1 MVSAWEVN
9 LTVERWIGS
18 FHGFGYGGVL
28 MYHRTTV
35 NDIGKNFVFLEIVSP
50 NQHNFE
56 GEAEG
61 KVIIQMTIVCPAA
74 IKSVLLQ
81 GHLLSHADDKRRWGE
96 VPMEERAVWAQE
108 YGVSA
113 KADLSLFKRST
124 DQRTLHEY
132 YDPEWLEDHA
142 EEFWDAA
149 SDYADGVL
157 GLLGFFLDAP
167 NNLSGNTGWD
177 FIAGRL

>member
-1 MVSAWEVN
+1 MPA
-9 LTVERWIGS
+9 ERWIGS

-35 NDIGKNFVFLEIVSP
+35 NDIGRNFVFLEIVSP

-61 KVIIQMTIVCPAA
+61 KVVIEMTIVCPSA

-81 GHLLSHADDKRRWGE
+81 GHILEHGESDKRWGE
-96 VPMEERAVWAQE
+96 VPMEERAMWAQE

-113 KADLSLFKRST
+113 KAELGLLERSS
-124 DQRTLHEY
+124 DQRTLHQF
-132 YDPEWLEDHA
+132 YDPEWIEDHA

-149 SDYADGVL
+149 SDYADVVL
-157 GLLGFFLDAP
+157 CALGMFLDIP
-167 NNLSGNTGWD
+167 NNRAGNTGWD